1 MKSSQ
6 TNFQAVSSIKSTQK
20 CTDILGP
27 PTAQVVLLSHSTR
40 PLPGPE
46 HPLTEPGPSRV
57 LSAPLTEP
65 GTSGVLSAPSLNQGP
80 SRVLSAP
87 SLNQAPPGSG
97 RPCPA
102 LLEEEAALQGTGAS
116 PYQEAQVHPPQQGAL
131 AAVGAPNGA
140 LKQGSDPVRQAD
152 LGKGGVDLSAVHP
165 ARQRLM

>member
-97 RPCPA
+97 HPLTEPGPSRVWAPLPRSSGRGGSSA
-102 LLEEEAALQGTGAS
+102 GNRSQSLPGSSGTSSTARGTGCRGRS
-116 PYQEAQVHPPQQGAL
+116 EWRSQTGL
-131 AAVGAPNGA
+131 
-140 LKQGSDPVRQAD
+140 
-152 LGKGGVDLSAVHP
+152 
-165 ARQRLM
+165 